1 MQPTRIPDQ
10 GGHVTK
16 AEIIEKIVKDANIPK
31 ANAKVVFDSALNG
44 IKTGLKKRNSWVTLV
59 GFGTFKNVYRKTR
72 VGRNPQTREKIKIKG
87 RSVVT
92 FKPSKNLP

>member
-1 MQPTRIPDQ
+1 MN
-10 GGHVTK
+10 K
-16 AEIIEKIVKDANIPK
+16 AELIEKVAKDAGIPK
-31 ANAKVVFDSALNG
+31 STAKIAFESVLDG
-44 IKTGLKKRNSWVTLV
+44 IKQGVKKRGYSVTLV

-72 VGRNPQTREKIKIKG
+72 MGRNPQTGEKIKIKG

>member
-1 MQPTRIPDQ
+1 MN
-10 GGHVTK
+10 K
-16 AEIIEKIVKDANIPK
+16 AELIEKVAKDLGTSKVTAKK
-31 ANAKVVFDSALNG
+31 ALESVLDG
-44 IKTGLKKRNSWVTLV
+44 IKQGVKKRNHKVSLV

-72 VGRNPQTREKIKIKG
+72 KGRNPQTGEKIKIKG